1 MEKQHKK
8 LWVIL
13 SSIAAFIFVASA
25 VLLIVHFSI
34 KNKTLNALKHTLTV
48 QAEQIDDS
56 QKINVSWKSNKMI
69 DSVTIEVLH
78 GNTRVTKINI
88 NDTTTLLKG
97 SYEVDAFYGKQ
108 TVKVTSYN
116 SNGTYTSTTTKTKT
130 VKLTADEYVIAPIT
144 ATMPVTLFTLSLK
157 TITNDYTTPT
167 FVWFKRPG
175 VWEYSEMPENVNLI
189 PVCDADDFIH
199 DTNQNGVYEKVSKWV
214 KELYELNPNSKF
226 NLYYN
231 DYYPHGWLQ
240 ATVGNNIP
248 EENYNVTLLSD
259 GAGSFTFFNDRL
271 DNENYASVY
280 AEMKAEYEKLK
291 TQVQKTGKYP
301 AKNNNYKINSE
312 ELREYIYVMAKEE
325 SNVDWWLTRVSGT
338 LAVNTPDLYTE
349 VQALVSSGDIKVKDL
364 KTLLLAFS
372 DEEQVQLKKLFN
384 FSDTMFEKAKEENK
398 EVMVFL
404 GTWNQDE
411 ENFDGYI
418 KTLKALYGDEYVFYY
433 KGHPK
438 SPTETIDGKFD
449 KLDKLGVIDIDS
461 TIPAELIFF
470 FNPEVF
476 ASGYQSSTFL
486 TIDEEKSMSVV
497 HVRKDAFS
505 ESYKDNL
512 KSFITKVE
520 SSDATFGSLV
530 TSNNCFLVEYVDTTN
545 YDISI
550 FDANK
555 NTMKNY
561 KKVGT
566 DFVEVTE

>member
-25 VLLIVHFSI
+25 VLLIVHFAI

-56 QKINVSWKSNKMI
+56 QKINVSWEANKMI

-97 SYEVDAFYGKQ
+97 SYQVDAFYGKQ

-116 SNGTYTSTTTKTKT
+116 SNGTYTSTTTRTKT

-157 TITNDYTTPT
+157 TITNNYTTPT

-189 PVCDADDFIH
+189 PVCNADDFIH
-199 DTNQNGVYEKVSKWV
+199 DTNQNAVYEKVSKWV

-226 NLYYN
+226 NFYYN

-248 EENYNVTLLSD
+248 EANYKVTLLSD

-271 DNENYASVY
+271 DNENYESVY

-349 VQALVSSGDIKVKDL
+349 VQDLVTSGDIKVKDL

-372 DEEQVQLKKLFN
+372 EEEQVQLKKLFN

-438 SPTETIDGKFD
+438 SPTETIDGKFE
-449 KLDKLGVIDIDS
+449 KLNKLGVIDIDS

-512 KSFITKVE
+512 KSFVTKVE

-530 TSNNCFLVEYVDTTN
+530 TSTNCFLVEYVDTTN

-561 KKVGT
+561 KKVGS